1 MRPLPY
7 GLPITLADARRVM
20 AAAEAEAAGHG
31 WPMVIAIVGSGG
43 HLVMLHA
50 LDQAQH
56 GSVPVA
62 QGKAETAVNFR
73 RPSKL
78 FEDAVASGSL
88 GLRLLGMHNL
98 LPLDGGLPLIVDGH
112 VVGAI
117 GVSGMQSTH
126 DAQVAAAGVAA
137 LASERVSATSR
148 RGSRAP
154 GAGR

>member
-1 MRPLPY
+1 MTPPPY
-7 GLPITLADARRVM
+7 GPPVTFEQARIVM
-20 AAAEAEAAGHG
+20 AAAEAAALAND
-31 WPMVIAIVGSGG
+31 WPMVVAIVGSGG
-43 HLVMLHA
+43 QLVMLHA

-62 QGKAETAVNFR
+62 QAKAETAVNFR

-98 LPLDGGLPLIVDGH
+98 LPLDGGLPLIVDGR
-112 VVGAI
+112 VIGAI
-117 GVSGMQSTH
+117 GVSGMQSTQ
-126 DAQVAAAGVAA
+126 DAQVAAAGAVA
-137 LASERVSATSR
+137 LAGERTPATIR